1 MILGIVGWENSGK
14 TTVFNALTGAAAQTA
29 SFSGSSGEANMAVVK
44 VPDPRLDFLA
54 DKFKPKKK
62 THVELKVM
70 DFAPFRKGQ
79 GEKGFPAK
87 HIASLRSCDALLFV
101 ARGFDDESVPNPE
114 DTVNPAR
121 DIESLMLELAFA
133 DLEVVER
140 RLSRIDESFSKSS
153 KDERKKLEREK
164 EFLLEVKTALEEN
177 GAFAVDGADEERLS
191 IVRNYGLLTLKPII
205 AAVNV
210 GDDSAGDPAEADRV
224 SSALPAPAPPVIAL
238 AGKLEMEIAGLDD
251 SERAEFMSG
260 LGISE
265 PARDR
270 ILRLAWDRLGLIVFF
285 TVGDDECRAWAIR
298 RGDNAVTAAEKIHS
312 DIARGFIRAET
323 TAYDDFVAA
332 GGFQGAKDAGRFR
345 LEGKTYIVHDG
356 DILQFRFNV

>member
-1 MILGIVGWENSGK
+1 
-14 TTVFNALTGAAAQTA
+14 
-29 SFSGSSGEANMAVVK
+29 
-44 VPDPRLDFLA
+44 
-54 DKFKPKKK
+54 
-62 THVELKVM
+62 
-70 DFAPFRKGQ
+70 
-79 GEKGFPAK
+79 
-87 HIASLRSCDALLFV
+87 
-101 ARGFDDESVPNPE
+101 
-114 DTVNPAR
+114 VNPAR

-140 RLSRIDESFSKSS
+140 RVTRIDESFSKSS

-191 IVRNYGLLTLKPII
+191 IIRNYGLLTLKPII
-205 AAVNV
+205 VAVNV
-210 GDDSAGDPAEADRV
+210 GDDAAGDPAEAERV
-224 SSALPAPAPPVIAL
+224 RSALPAPAPPVIAL

-270 ILRLAWDRLGLIVFF
+270 ILRLAWERLGLIVFF
-285 TVGDDECRAWAIR
+285 TVGDDECRAWAVR
-298 RGDNAVTAAEKIHS
+298 RGDTAVTAAEKIHS

-323 TAYDDFVAA
+323 TAYDDFVAG
-332 GGFQGAKDAGRFR
+332 GGFQGVKDAGRFR
-345 LEGKTYIVHDG
+345 LEGKTYIVQDG